1 MRSDRKKSLLRS
13 ALLGGGICVTLIGIM
28 HIFMPAMGY
37 ENTIPLSM
45 PGEVSNHFYYLG
57 TYAICTFLLT
67 LGFLSIY
74 ASRIHHPD
82 VSFVICSAFSLLWIS
97 RTVLEIIYPVRLKL
111 FFLSVPTV
119 VLLPLI
125 ILIATVYTGGSV
137 SYILSRNK

>member
-1 MRSDRKKSLLRS
+1 MKPDRKKSWLRS
-13 ALLGGGICVTLIGIM
+13 ALLIGGICVTLIGIM

-45 PGEVSNHFYYLG
+45 PSEVSNHFYYLG

-74 ASRIHHPD
+74 ASRIHHAD
-82 VSFVICSAFSLLWIS
+82 VSFVICSAFSLLWIN
-97 RTVLEIIYPVRLKL
+97 RAVLEIIYPVRLKL

-125 ILIATVYTGGSV
+125 ILIATVYTGGSF